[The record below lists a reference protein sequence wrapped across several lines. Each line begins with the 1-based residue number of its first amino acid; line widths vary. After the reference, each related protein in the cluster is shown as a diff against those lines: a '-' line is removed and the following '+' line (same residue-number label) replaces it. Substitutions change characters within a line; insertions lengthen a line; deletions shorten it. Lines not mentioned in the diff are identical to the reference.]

1 MAMHPFGLTSTV
13 YAFARSV
20 FPPSSHSTVNSTR
33 EFSRSPARICSPR
46 AFSANVSILATVV
59 SLC

>member
-20 FPPSSHSTVNSTR
+20 FPLSSHSTVNSTR